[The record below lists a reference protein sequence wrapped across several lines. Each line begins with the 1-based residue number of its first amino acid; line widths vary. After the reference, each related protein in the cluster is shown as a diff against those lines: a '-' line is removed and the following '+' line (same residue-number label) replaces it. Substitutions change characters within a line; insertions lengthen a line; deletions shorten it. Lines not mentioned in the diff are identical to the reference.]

1 MISTQVI
8 FQLFHFPI
16 YIVIAASSS
25 FTEILQDWEYIEN
38 HLMPTLTN
46 FENDSDVTDFI
57 KCKIESL
64 LQMIIDQNS
73 LDNDNQST
81 TKDVVSS
88 VAKFIKLFSMPEEE
102 KLVNCKYLYFLLCKI
117 ICNFLFK
124 L

>member
-1 MISTQVI
+1 MIRISIQVI
-8 FQLFHFPI
+8 FPLFHFPI
-16 YIVIAASSS
+16 SIVIAASSS

-81 TKDVVSS
+81 TKDVISS

-102 KLVNCKYLYFLLCKI
+102 KLVNCNYI
-117 ICNFLFK
+117 
-124 L
+124 